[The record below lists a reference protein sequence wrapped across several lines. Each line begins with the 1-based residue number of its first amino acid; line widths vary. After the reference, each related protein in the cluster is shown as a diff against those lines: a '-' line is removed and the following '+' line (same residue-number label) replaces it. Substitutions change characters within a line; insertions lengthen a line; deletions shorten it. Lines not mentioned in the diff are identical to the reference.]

1 YSLSGA
7 RRDLPSF
14 PTRRSSDL
22 FLGLGVQ
29 PPDYDWGR
37 LLFDG
42 FGRIYIHPE
51 VALGPAAAIALA
63 GIGFNLLGDALARHA
78 ARTPAPSRAAEPR
91 PRPVPDTEPE
101 PGAVLDAAGLTVTF
115 PGGVTPVREVSLTV
129 RPGEIV
135 GLVGESGSGKSLTAA
150 AVGGL
155 VPYPGTVHHDRLRL
169 CGEDMAGLSR
179 ERLGT
184 SLPLVFPAPIAP
196 LNPAL

>member
-78 ARTPAPSRAAEPR
+78 ARTPAPSDRKSTR
-91 PRPVPDTEPE
+91 LNSSHVKISY
-101 PGAVLDAAGLTVTF
+101 AVF
-115 PGGVTPVREVSLTV
+115 
-129 RPGEIV
+129 
-135 GLVGESGSGKSLTAA
+135 
-150 AVGGL
+150 
-155 VPYPGTVHHDRLRL
+155 
-169 CGEDMAGLSR
+169 C
-179 ERLGT
+179 
-184 SLPLVFPAPIAP
+184 
-196 LNPAL
+196 